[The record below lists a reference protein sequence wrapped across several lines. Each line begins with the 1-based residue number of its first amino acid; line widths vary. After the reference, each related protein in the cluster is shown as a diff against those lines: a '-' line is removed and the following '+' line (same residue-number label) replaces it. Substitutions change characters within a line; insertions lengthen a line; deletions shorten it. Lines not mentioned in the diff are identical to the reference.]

1 MRSGL
6 GIGIKM
12 NSISDSKPILEITD
26 LNIFFELDYHYIASV
41 REKFIQAVQNPLEF
55 FSPSADKLHVLKDIN
70 LKLYHGDRLGIIGVN
85 GTGKTTLCRCIA
97 GMYVPDKG
105 TVRTS
110 GEVRAIFDTAVG
122 ILPELTGRENA
133 FLLSRFLYPNI
144 SKAERNDIVNDALD
158 FTELGHFLDTPY
170 RTYSKGM
177 QTRLSLSLISSLPTD
192 LLILDEVFDGADQFF
207 QKKISKRVL
216 DMINKSGS
224 VIFVSHGPEQIL
236 QACNRAI
243 LINNGRIAF
252 DGSPE
257 EVIKLYQKLHHVR
270 PTA

>member
-1 MRSGL
+1 MLSGL

-12 NSISDSKPILEITD
+12 HSTSDSNPILEITD
-26 LNIFFELDYHYIASV
+26 LNIYFELEYHHIASV
-41 REKFIQAVQNPLEF
+41 REKFIQAVQNPIEF
-55 FSPSADKLHVLKDIN
+55 FAPSSDKLHVLKDIN

-97 GMYVPDKG
+97 GMYAPDKG

-144 SKAERNDIVNDALD
+144 TNEKREEIVLDALE

-192 LLILDEVFDGADQFF
+192 LLILDEVFDGADEFF

-236 QACNRAI
+236 QACNRAV
-243 LINNGRIAF
+243 LINNGRIAY

-257 EVIKLYQKLHHVR
+257 EVIKRYKGLNLVK

>member
-1 MRSGL
+1 MQNGL

-12 NSISDSKPILEITD
+12 NSISDSKNILEIQN
-26 LNIFFELDYHYIASV
+26 LNMFFELDYHYIASV
-41 REKFIQAVQNPLEF
+41 REKFIQAVQSPIDF
-55 FSPSADKLHVLKDIN
+55 FSNTADKLHVLKNIN
-70 LKLYHGDRLGIIGVN
+70 LTLKHGDRLGIVGVN
-85 GTGKTTLCRCIA
+85 GSGKTTLCRCIA
-97 GMYVPDKG
+97 GMYTPDQG
-105 TVRTS
+105 IIRTS
-110 GEVRAIFDTAVG
+110 GDVRAIFDTAVG

-133 FLLSRFLYPNI
+133 YLLSRFLFPQLNTQ
-144 SKAERNDIVNDALD
+144 AREEIVLNALN

-192 LLILDEVFDGADQFF
+192 LLILDEVFDGADEFF
-207 QKKISKRVL
+207 QKKIAKRVL

-224 VIFVSHGPEQIL
+224 VIFVSHGPDQIM

-243 LINNGRIAF
+243 LLSDGKIAY

-257 EVIKLYQKLHHVR
+257 EVIKRYKLLHSFK